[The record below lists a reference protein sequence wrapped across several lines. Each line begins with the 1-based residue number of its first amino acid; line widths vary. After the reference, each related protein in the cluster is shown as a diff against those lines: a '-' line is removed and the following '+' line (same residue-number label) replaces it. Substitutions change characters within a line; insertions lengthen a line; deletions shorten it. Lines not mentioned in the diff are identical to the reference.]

1 MNERGARRSAGTH
14 TTGRVT
20 MPVEQGMDAELP
32 GILANLGAD
41 AVRNSDGTRLPEVVG
56 ELGAQVYATRF
67 CARGDEAWAL
77 DHPDEHTSMYLCSDR
92 TPALSDGPLTIRIMR
107 GFLAE
112 QLCPD
117 TSVDLARWWQVRDR
131 TTGEVVPAGE
141 WTVDGGGAE
150 CTVTIA
156 GARAGHV
163 YTVAFLAAQIWDST
177 QIYNYTTN
185 HWEND
190 PARVKEHSYN
200 VAFPA
205 TWNHVRTDLGDW
217 LDGHPE
223 VDVVRFTTFFYHFTL
238 YFNEEAKEKYVDW
251 FGYSASVS
259 VPLMEQFEAEA
270 GRVIDPEDFIDD
282 GYHNSPF
289 RPPSEFF
296 RAWIGFVNRFVVE
309 RVRSLVEICHDKG
322 REAMMFLG
330 DNWIGTEPYGEL
342 FATTGL
348 DAVVGSVGSAAT
360 TRMISDIPGVR
371 YTEGRFLPYFFPDVF
386 NDNGDPVGEA
396 NTSWIE
402 ARRAIMRKPLD
413 RIGYGG
419 YLSLANKYPEFME
432 RIADICQEF
441 RDIWSYSHGDLP
453 ESAPFKVA
461 ILNCWGKSRSWM
473 TFMVAHALYYK
484 DADPYLGVVES
495 LAGLPFDV
503 EWLSFDD
510 IRDGI
515 PQDVGVIINA
525 GAAHTAFSGGP
536 VWADPQIQTVLRR
549 FVAIGGGLV
558 GVGEPGFELA
568 NGVGLQLSDVL
579 GVDREIG
586 WSLSTDRYPRMADS
600 HFITADL
607 SGEIAVGPVAPEIVT
622 TSSDTVV
629 LAAGESTVRLSVH
642 PYGAGR
648 AVYLAGLPYSA
659 ENSRLLQRALWW
671 AAGREQDFADSFLA
685 DDCRVEVSC
694 YPRRN
699 YLLAANNAL
708 EPVRTV
714 VRGAGRSYPIELAG
728 AGSRWIDIGPQ
739 PH

>member
-1 MNERGARRSAGTH
+1 MSDEGAQQPTGTH

-20 MPVEQGMDAELP
+20 LPVEQGMDDELP
-32 GILANLGAD
+32 GILASVGAD
-41 AVRNSDGTRLPEVVG
+41 AVRNSDGTWLPEIVTQ
-56 ELGAQVYATRF
+56 LGAKVYATRF

-77 DHPDEHTSMYLCSDR
+77 DHLDEHTSMYVCSDR
-92 TPALSDGPLTIRIMR
+92 VPAMSDGPLTIRIMR

-112 QLCPD
+112 QLRPD
-117 TSVDLARWWQVRDR
+117 TAVDVSRWWQVRDR
-131 TTGEVVPAGE
+131 TIGEVVPATG
-141 WTVDGGGAE
+141 WTVRGEGAE

-156 GARAGHV
+156 GATAGHV

-190 PARVKEHSYN
+190 PTRVKEHSYN

-205 TWNHVRTDLGDW
+205 TWNHVKDELGTW
-217 LDGHPE
+217 LDSHPE

-238 YFNEEAKEKYVDW
+238 YFNDEAKEKYVDW
-251 FGYSASVS
+251 FGYSATVS
-259 VPLMEQFEAEA
+259 VPLMEQFEAET
-270 GRVIDPEDFIDD
+270 GRVVDPEDFIDA
-282 GYHNSPF
+282 GYHNSSF

-309 RVRSLVEICHDKG
+309 RVRTLVEICHDKG

-342 FATTGL
+342 FATIGL

-386 NDNGDPVGEA
+386 NDDGDPVGEA

-402 ARRAIMRKPLD
+402 ARRAIMRRPLD

-419 YLSLANKYPEFME
+419 YLSLANKYPDFMA
-432 RIADICQEF
+432 RIAEICQEF
-441 RDIWSYSHGDLP
+441 RDIWDHSQGDLP
-453 ESAPFKVA
+453 QSAPFRVA
-461 ILNCWGKSRSWM
+461 ILNCWGRSRSWM

-495 LAGLPFDV
+495 LAGLPFEVD
-503 EWLSFDD
+503 WLSFDD
-510 IRDGI
+510 IRDGV
-515 PQDVGVIINA
+515 PQDIGVIINA
-525 GAAHTAFSGGP
+525 GAARTAFSGGP

-549 FVAIGGGLV
+549 FVASGGGLV
-558 GVGEPGFELA
+558 GVGEPSFQPADGA
-568 NGVGLQLSDVL
+568 ALQLSDVL
-579 GVDREIG
+579 GVDREMG
-586 WSLSTDRYPRMADS
+586 WSLSTDRYPRLADS

-607 SGEIAVGPVAPEIVT
+607 GGELSVGQVAPEIVT
-622 TSSDTVV
+622 TSPDTVV
-629 LAAGESTVRLSVH
+629 LSAGESTVRLAVH
-642 PYGAGR
+642 GYGAGR
-648 AVYLAGLPYSA
+648 AVYIAGLPYSPD
-659 ENSRLLQRALWW
+659 NSRLLQRALWW
-671 AAGREQDFADSFLA
+671 AAGREQDFADSFVA
-685 DDCRVEVSC
+685 DDPRVEVSYYSGRGC
-694 YPRRN
+694 
-699 YLLAANNAL
+699 LLAANTVL

-714 VRGAGRSYPIELAG
+714 VRGAGASYPVELAA
-728 AGSRWIDIGPQ
+728 AGSCWVDVLPSTR
-739 PH
+739 